1 MKGQGR
7 HEKLKTVENLVILI
21 LHDPNQTRKEIMDKM
36 TGKTQKGIS
45 DDNRPA
51 DLKGITRQSVYKA
64 LDFLKESGILIEKSN
79 EIVFKINKRTIKSI
93 TISIDME
100 EVKNRYEK
108 LWLEQFTHS
117 EQYRILPD
125 EAKKIVLESMNKRFK
140 LNDMIDAQ
148 EEAMLLNLNSKDSS
162 IREYLHLQNVDTV
175 MEYLKMFYEL
185 KN

>member
-1 MKGQGR
+1 MRGQGR

-45 DDNRPA
+45 DNNRPE

-64 LDFLKESGILIEKSN
+64 LDFLKQSGILIEKSN

-100 EVKNRYEK
+100 EVKKRYQK
-108 LWLEQFTHS
+108 LWIEQFS
-117 EQYRILPD
+117 YSPQYMILPD
-125 EAKKIVLESMNKRFK
+125 EAKKIVLESMDKRFK
-140 LNDMIDAQ
+140 LNDIVNAQ

-162 IREYLHLQNVDTV
+162 IREYLHLQSVDTV

-185 KN
+185 NN

>member
-21 LHDPNQTRKEIMDKM
+21 LHDPTQTRKEIMDKM
-36 TGKTQKGIS
+36 TGKTQKDIS
-45 DDNRPA
+45 DDNRPE

-64 LDFLKESGILIEKSN
+64 LDFLKASGILIEKSN
-79 EIVFKINKRTIKSI
+79 EIVLKIHKKTIKSI
-93 TISIDME
+93 IMSIDME

-108 LWLEQFTHS
+108 LWIEQFS
-117 EQYRILPD
+117 YSPQYRILPD
-125 EAKKIVLESMNKRFK
+125 EAKKIVLESMDIRFK
-140 LNDMIDAQ
+140 LNDIVDTQ
-148 EEAMLLNLNSKDSS
+148 EEAMLLNLNWKNSS
-162 IREYLHLQNVDTV
+162 IREYLHLQSVDTV